1 MSQVER
7 GGQNVL
13 RWPAELP
20 ETDNPEGTV
29 GEEARDR
36 DEQSGQ
42 SERLAALPEHEQDPD
57 DSVGGGM
64 MSSGGTAVDRGSSDD
79 GLLGSDEGSP
89 GESGLPMTD
98 TPER

>member
-20 ETDNPEGTV
+20 ETDNPEGSV

-36 DEQSGQ
+36 DEQ

-57 DSVGGGM
+57 ESVAGGADLSLG
-64 MSSGGTAVDRGSSDD
+64 SDD
-79 GLLGSDEGSP
+79 GAPED
-89 GESGLPMTD
+89 ESGVPMGD
-98 TPER
+98 TPQR

>member
-20 ETDNPEGTV
+20 ETDNPEGSV

-36 DEQSGQ
+36 DEQS
-42 SERLAALPEHEQDPD
+42 ERMAALPEHEQDPD
-57 DSVGGGM
+57 EAVGGGM
-64 MSSGGTAVDRGSSDD
+64 LASGGTAVEHGSSDD
-79 GLLGSDEGSP
+79 RLLGSDEGSE
-89 GESGLPMTD
+89 GESGLPMGD
-98 TPER
+98 TSER

>member
-20 ETDNPEGTV
+20 ETDNPEGSV

-36 DEQSGQ
+36 DEQ

-57 DSVGGGM
+57 DAVG
-64 MSSGGTAVDRGSSDD
+64 DR
-79 GLLGSDEGSP
+79 LLGSDEGSE
-89 GESGLPMTD
+89 GESGLPMGD
-98 TPER
+98 SSER